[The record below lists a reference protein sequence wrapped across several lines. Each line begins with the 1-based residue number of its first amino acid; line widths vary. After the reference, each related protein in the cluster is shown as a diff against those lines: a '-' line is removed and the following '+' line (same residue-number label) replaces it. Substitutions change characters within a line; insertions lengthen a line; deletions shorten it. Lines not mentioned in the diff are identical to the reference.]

1 MSKRA
6 NAGSPGSIAVA
17 TLPDGTRKR
26 FRHIPCFDAYL
37 SVWRASGFVLTWH
50 DPWTVVITRAE
61 LDPGP
66 QYPADSPATQGTP
79 PTSPEISH
87 GQV

>member
-6 NAGSPGSIAVA
+6 NAASPGSIAVA

-37 SVWRASGFVLTWH
+37 SVWRASGFLLTWQ
-50 DPWTVVITRAE
+50 DPWTVAITRGG
-61 LDPGP
+61 LDAGP
-66 QYPADSPATQGTP
+66 HRPLESPTTQGTHSTP
-79 PTSPEISH
+79 SETSH